1 MSPLRRF
8 WRRSIWHPDSVQPEE
23 WKYRW
28 LLRIWLPL
36 YDLLGIMAGVWAAL
50 FGSPVL
56 HRLLGD
62 SVTVDVFGTSF
73 AVISA
78 ICMFGVIFPRLYR
91 MEIVGKIML
100 VALLGGYAGA
110 IVLFNA
116 NDDITSWF
124 VAFIVAMTLPL
135 PLFRLNLLGEE
146 IKERRPRG

>member
-1 MSPLRRF
+1 MRTFRRL
-8 WRRSIWHPDSVQPEE
+8 WRHSIWHPDSVQPEE

-36 YDLLGIMAGVWAAL
+36 YDLMGIMAGVWAAL

-56 HRLLGD
+56 YRLLGD
-62 SVTVDVFGTSF
+62 TFMVDLLGVAF
-73 AVISA
+73 AIIAAV
-78 ICMFGVIFPRLYR
+78 CMMGVIFPRVYR
-91 MEIVGKIML
+91 LEIVGKILL
-100 VALLGGYAGA
+100 VAMLGGYAGA
-110 IVLFNA
+110 IVLFNTS
-116 NDDITSWF
+116 NDITSWF